1 MNPDVITQIN
11 KLIHIAE
18 NPKKAVNDYIAST
31 GKKAVG
37 CFPIYTPEELV
48 YAADALPVGMWGGK
62 RTGSRADKYL
72 QTFCCSIMK
81 ANTEQS
87 LAGDYDML
95 SAVIVTAY
103 CDTLK
108 CIIENW
114 KVSVPNLNIIPIVY
128 PQNRKTKSGQ
138 MYFIEE
144 LKRVKGKL
152 EEVLDVDISDE
163 KVEAALGVYEE
174 YRATMQEFTDTITK
188 YPETF
193 DAVTR
198 HLVIKASY
206 YMDKKEY
213 TEIIRVIIEA
223 LKEEPAEDDSSLHK
237 VILTGLLAEP
247 TEMLDLFT
255 KNDMYVIADD
265 LAQESRQFRV
275 SAPAE
280 GGCYERMAGRLAMQD
295 GCTFLYDYGKH
306 RSQILINMKEKYN
319 ADAIVYCQLKFC
331 DPDEFDYPIIKKDM
345 ESANIPMLTLE
356 FEQQMDSVEQLRTR
370 IQSFAEM
377 ID

>member
-72 QTFCCSIMK
+72 QTFCCS
-81 ANTEQS
+81 
-87 LAGDYDML
+87 
-95 SAVIVTAY
+95 
-103 CDTLK
+103 
-108 CIIENW
+108 IIENW

-198 HLVIKASY
+198 HLVIKAAY

-280 GGCYERMAGRLAMQD
+280 GGCYERMARRLAMQD